1 MVDGSTDV
9 TTAAQGHAPRNSPT
23 ADRGRNA
30 RRSGT
35 GTARRWDSAA
45 QAAAE
50 LSAEE
55 RAEAG
60 TRGNLEVKDKAVERI
75 AGAAVSEVSGVV
87 VAGASTG
94 TIATALGRAYPRV
107 EVHVAGRRA
116 RVQVDVVTAWPRPAA
131 EVAAAVRAHV
141 ADRLHVLA
149 DLDVD
154 VVDVAV
160 AKVVRPTTPDR
171 RRVQ

>member
-1 MVDGSTDV
+1 M
-9 TTAAQGHAPRNSPT
+9 
-23 ADRGRNA
+23 
-30 RRSGT
+30 
-35 GTARRWDSAA
+35 RRWDSPA
-45 QAAAE
+45 QAVAE
-50 LSAEE
+50 LSPEE
-55 RAEAG
+55 RTEAG
-60 TRGNLEVKDKAVERI
+60 TRGSLEVKDKAVERI
-75 AGAAVSEVSGVV
+75 AQAAVSEVSGVIA
-87 VAGASTG
+87 AGEATG

-116 RVQVDVVTAWPRPAA
+116 RVHIDIVTAWPRPAA
-131 EVAAAVRAHV
+131 DVAAAVRDHV
-141 ADRLHVLA
+141 ADRLHALA